1 MNAVTVDAALDV
13 VESGQRV
20 YLHGGAAT
28 PTPLLYALAERA
40 RSLTGVETVS
50 LHLDGPAPHVA
61 PELAGHLRHNA
72 LFIGANVRVAVA

>member
-1 MNAVTVDAALDV
+1 MSASEALEAVQ
-13 VESGQRV
+13 SGQRV

-28 PTPLLYALAERA
+28 PTPLLFALADRA
-40 RSLTGVETVS
+40 RRLSGVETVS

-72 LFIGANVRVAVA
+72 LFIGANVR